1 MPARTNGS
9 TVTAVPSKRFE
20 LPVLDFKFG
29 SLTEGTDIPP
39 PLPSPIQEERPK
51 TPVKEDKKE
60 AANGNGVPKSAADAQ
75 ANGNHTPESMVTT
88 STKAGVKRPAD
99 DAPVSPTLSNRQG
112 SIRRLFS
119 RNLLNAQYEQDGQG
133 SIDGRPASQSNGS
146 VMTEKQAKRSSWF
159 RRIRGDDTS
168 SKRSSRIFEEPK
180 KPAGPP
186 PPMIPELSAFEPK
199 GDANDGGFGSD
210 LFKNIK

>member
-51 TPVKEDKKE
+51 TPVKEDKE
-60 AANGNGVPKSAADAQ
+60 AANGNGVSKSSEAQ

-119 RNLLNAQYEQDGQG
+119 RNLLNAQYEQDGQS
-133 SIDGRPASQSNGS
+133 SIDGRPTSQSNGS

-186 PPMIPELSAFEPK
+186 PPMIPELSALESK
-199 GDANDGGFGSD
+199 VDVNDGGFGSD